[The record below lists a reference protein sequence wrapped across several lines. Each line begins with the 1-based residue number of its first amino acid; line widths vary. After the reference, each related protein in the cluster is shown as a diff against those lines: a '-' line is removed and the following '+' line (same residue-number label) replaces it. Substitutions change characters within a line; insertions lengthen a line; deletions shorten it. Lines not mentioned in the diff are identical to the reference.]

1 MENVNTNQ
9 NELAISEGQYVVV
22 LGREIELCFNE
33 FLVTMKRFCF
43 DFDNYTLSDNL
54 LFFNSKNSVS
64 EIAGLMPLLGGT
76 TKIYELLF
84 DTTYDK
90 FQKDTLRYVRDIAYN
105 DRKNKESSR
114 IDFGISSYDR
124 KITTLKTNQ
133 TGFSIKK
140 DLKKSGISARYNELK
155 NESEVPTIISS
166 GQLMKGNSLEIGLFW
181 QPRGVVVV
189 GKMIASTNPRDWA
202 ERDFEKPAGDKVSGM
217 LPPKLARIMLNLSI
231 GASTCHSDTSFCH
244 SCEGRNPGEPNSEGS
259 NSPLKTKNYPLKTL
273 LVDPFCGSGNMLME
287 AYELGLDF
295 FGSDLSPRAVQD
307 SIANI
312 EWQAARSKSDIK
324 PTFDIVEADATGD
337 KIVELL
343 NCYIAKNNKTM
354 KQYSN
359 LLIVSEPYLGE
370 PKKYTPN
377 SNAVR
382 GEYRKVKEIYLKFL
396 ENMAKLQN
404 CLIAES
410 QNDNMTIKQSNNL
423 ITICLV
429 FPLVE
434 TIDKGQFSLYKDSVD
449 EIGKIGYTLLQSPLI
464 YGRDYQVVKRE
475 ICLLQL
481 SNHQ

>member
-9 NELAISEGQYVVV
+9 NELAITEGQYVVV

-33 FLVTMKRFCF
+33 FLATMKRFCF

-90 FQKDTLRYVRDIAYN
+90 FQKDTLRYVRDIAYD

-166 GQLMKGNSLEIGLFW
+166 GQLMKGNSLEIGFFW

-217 LPPKLARIMLNLSI
+217 LPPKLARIMLNLAI
-231 GASTCHSDTSFCH
+231 GAASSADVSETL
-244 SCEGRNPGEPNSEGS
+244 EIKNSLEIE
-259 NSPLKTKNYPLKTL
+259 NCKLKINKEL
-273 LVDPFCGSGNMLME
+273 LVVDPFCGSGNMLME
-287 AYELGLDF
+287 AYELGMDF

-307 SIANI
+307 SIDNI
-312 EWQAARSKSDIK
+312 EWLAARSKSDIK
-324 PTFDIVEADATGD
+324 PTSEIVEADATGEEM
-337 KIVELL
+337 VELL
-343 NCYIAKNNKTM
+343 NSYIAGNNKTK

-359 LLIVSEPYLGE
+359 VIVVSEPYLGE

-404 CLIAES
+404 CLIAEP
-410 QNDNMTIKQSNNL
+410 QKDNMTIKQSNNL

>member
-1 MENVNTNQ
+1 MIKKMENVNTNQ
-9 NELAISEGQYVVV
+9 NKLAITEGQYVVV

-33 FLVTMKRFCF
+33 FLATMKRFCF

-90 FQKDTLRYVRDIAYN
+90 FQKDTLIYVRDIAYI

-124 KITTLKTNQ
+124 KISTLKTNQ

-166 GQLMKGNSLEIGLFW
+166 GQLMKGNSLELGLFW

-189 GKMIASTNPRDWA
+189 GKMIASTNPRGWA

-217 LPPKLARIMLNLSI
+217 LPPKLARIMLNLAI
-231 GASTCHSDTSFCH
+231 GASSKAAVS
-244 SCEGRNPGEPNSEGS
+244 EPLEIKNSLEIV
-259 NSPLKTKNYPLKTL
+259 NSKLKINKEL
-273 LVDPFCGSGNMLME
+273 LVVDPFCGSGNMLME
-287 AYELGLDF
+287 AYELGIDF

-307 SIANI
+307 SIDNI
-312 EWQAARSKSDIK
+312 EWLAARSKSDVK
-324 PTFDIVEADATGD
+324 PTFEIVEADATTAD
-337 KIVELL
+337 FSKIIENSKL
-343 NCYIAKNNKTM
+343 NIDDYDQI
-354 KQYSN
+354 
-359 LLIVSEPYLGE
+359 LIVAEPYLGE

-396 ENMAKLQN
+396 ENIAKF
-404 CLIAES
+404 EK
-410 QNDNMTIKQSNNL
+410 IKPV
-423 ITICLV
+423 ICLV

-434 TIDKGQFSLYKDSVD
+434 TVDKGQFSLYKDSVD

-475 ICLLQL
+475 IVLLSL
-481 SNHQ
+481 NS

>member
-9 NELAISEGQYVVV
+9 NKLAITEGQYVVV

-33 FLVTMKRFCF
+33 FLATMKRFCF

-54 LFFNSKNSVS
+54 LFFNSKNSVA

-90 FQKDTLRYVRDIAYN
+90 FQKDALIYLRDVAYN

-124 KITTLKTNQ
+124 KISTLKTNQ

-140 DLKKSGISARYNELK
+140 DLKKSGVSARYNELK

-189 GKMIASTNPRDWA
+189 GKMIASTNPRGWA

-217 LPPKLARIMLNLSI
+217 LPPKLARIMLNLAI
-231 GASTCHSDTSFCH
+231 GRPS
-244 SCEGRNPGEPNSEGS
+244 SEI
-259 NSPLKTKNYPLKTL
+259 KTL
-273 LVDPFCGSGNMLME
+273 VIDPFCGSGNMLME
-287 AYELGLDF
+287 AYELGIDF

-307 SIANI
+307 SIDNI
-312 EWQAARSKSDIK
+312 EWLAARSKSDVK
-324 PTFDIVEADATGD
+324 PTFEIVEADATGD

-343 NCYIAKNNKTM
+343 NSYIAKNNKTM
-354 KQYSN
+354 KQYGN

-410 QNDNMTIKQSNNL
+410 QNDNITIKQSNNL

-481 SNHQ
+481 TNHQ

>member
-9 NELAISEGQYVVV
+9 NKLAITEGQYVVV

-33 FLVTMKRFCF
+33 FLATMKRFCF

-90 FQKDTLRYVRDIAYN
+90 FQKDTLIYIRDIAYN

-124 KITTLKTNQ
+124 KISTLKTNQ

-189 GKMIASTNPRDWA
+189 GKMIASTNPRGWA

-217 LPPKLARIMLNLSI
+217 LPPKLARIMLNLALDRPS
-231 GASTCHSDTSFCH
+231 
-244 SCEGRNPGEPNSEGS
+244 SEI
-259 NSPLKTKNYPLKTL
+259 KTL
-273 LVDPFCGSGNMLME
+273 VIDPFCGSGNMLME
-287 AYELGLDF
+287 AYDLGIDF
-295 FGSDLSPRAVQD
+295 LGSDLSPRAVQD
-307 SIANI
+307 SIDNI
-312 EWQAARSKSDIK
+312 EWLAARSKSDMK
-324 PTFDIVEADATGD
+324 PTFEIIEADATTAD
-337 KIVELL
+337 FATLIENSKLKIDDY
-343 NCYIAKNNKTM
+343 NQI
-354 KQYSN
+354 
-359 LLIVSEPYLGE
+359 LIVAEPYLGE

-396 ENMAKLQN
+396 ENIAKL
-404 CLIAES
+404 EK
-410 QNDNMTIKQSNNL
+410 IKPV
-423 ITICLV
+423 ICLV

-434 TIDKGQFSLYKDSVD
+434 TVDKGQFSLYNDSVD

-475 ICLLQL
+475 IVLL
-481 SNHQ
+481 SFNS

>member
-9 NELAISEGQYVVV
+9 NKLAITEGQYVVV

-33 FLVTMKRFCF
+33 FLATMKRFCF

-64 EIAGLMPLLGGT
+64 EIASLMPLLGGT

-84 DTTYDK
+84 DTSYDK
-90 FQKDTLRYVRDIAYN
+90 FQKDTFVYVRDIAYL

-124 KITTLKTNQ
+124 KISTLKTNQ

-140 DLKKSGISARYNELK
+140 DLKKSDISARYNELK
-155 NESEVPTIISS
+155 NELEVPTIISS
-166 GQLMKGNSLEIGLFW
+166 GQLMKGNSLELGFFW

-189 GKMIASTNPRDWA
+189 GKMIASTNPRGWA

-217 LPPKLARIMLNLSI
+217 LPPKLARIMLNLAIAAGSP
-231 GASTCHSDTSFCH
+231 HSESF
-244 SCEGRNPGEPNSEGS
+244 
-259 NSPLKTKNYPLKTL
+259 LKAKTL
-273 LVDPFCGSGNMLME
+273 VLDPFCGSGNMLME

-307 SIANI
+307 SIDNI
-312 EWQAARSKSDIK
+312 EWQAVRSKSDIK
-324 PTFDIVEADATGD
+324 PTFEIVEADATTADFAIIIGNSKL
-337 KIVELL
+337 KIDD
-343 NCYIAKNNKTM
+343 YDQI
-354 KQYSN
+354 
-359 LLIVSEPYLGE
+359 LIVAEPYLGE

-382 GEYRKVKEIYLKFL
+382 GEYRKVKDIYLKFL
-396 ENMAKLQN
+396 ENIAKLKK
-404 CLIAES
+404 
-410 QNDNMTIKQSNNL
+410 IKPV
-423 ITICLV
+423 ICLV

-434 TIDKGQFSLYKDSVD
+434 TTDKGQFSLYKDSVD

-475 ICLLQL
+475 IVLL
-481 SNHQ
+481 SFNS